1 MPDLVAK
8 SKPELSGILRGHR
21 LEPKR
26 FGGTGP
32 CYGSLIMANLI
43 VTLDERSLV
52 ADPVL
57 LVGVARSG
65 TTLTGQLIG
74 SLAEVEYEYEPWL
87 LRQLPIF
94 VAAGLMSRES
104 AALLMHG
111 HAQELLVGHMLGR
124 NVNTRPG
131 DDSRFSNTKTDAE
144 LRRRWSSLGD
154 RADVE
159 REVKARGVRL
169 CTKLVNC
176 HGLYDILLEAF
187 PRAHLI
193 VIHRHG
199 FDTAHSLTARRL
211 LDDDVL
217 QHDDTVMPRRRAA
230 DGRLVPWWLESERE
244 DEFSKWSV
252 YTRCLHM
259 WTSLMERHE
268 RSCADS
274 PALRNRLLEIRYE
287 DVVADVDAALDRVT
301 GFLGTGT
308 RTELTRQIAA
318 GVDPKRDRR
327 RRPPPDTDPGVL
339 ERAEVAMARLG
350 Y

>member
-1 MPDLVAK
+1 
-8 SKPELSGILRGHR
+8 
-21 LEPKR
+21 
-26 FGGTGP
+26 
-32 CYGSLIMANLI
+32 MANLV
-43 VTLDERSLV
+43 VTLEERSLV

-104 AALLMHG
+104 AALLMQG

-124 NVNTRPG
+124 NVNTRPS
-131 DDSRFSNTKTDAE
+131 DDSRFSSTKTEEE
-144 LRRRWSSLGD
+144 LQRRWSALGD

-159 REVKARGVRL
+159 REVRERGLRL

-176 HGLYDILLEAF
+176 HGLYDILLDAF
-187 PRAHLI
+187 PRAHLV

-211 LDDDVL
+211 LDDEVL
-217 QHDDTVMPRRRAA
+217 QHEDTVMPRRRGA
-230 DGRLVPWWLESERE
+230 DGRLVPWWLEPERE

-252 YTRCLHM
+252 YSRCLHM
-259 WTSLMERHE
+259 WTTLIEKHE
-268 RSCADS
+268 RSCASS
-274 PALRNRLLEIRYE
+274 PAVRERLLEIRYE
-287 DVVADVDAALDRVT
+287 DVVADVESALDRVI

-308 RTELTRQIAA
+308 RTALTRQIA
-318 GVDPKRDRR
+318 GSVDAKRDRR
-327 RRPPPDTDPGVL
+327 RPPPDDTDPGVL
-339 ERAEVAMARLG
+339 ERAKAAMARLG